1 MKKASKL
8 LVIIIFFGKFFI
20 STPSF
25 SSNPPQDGLDCS
37 APDINPG
44 QQLLCDLGNNLSGLL
59 QEFPLYSSIFPG
71 SMGAF
76 LCDTRCMF
84 KGPLGAVIVA
94 TAIFIMGVTILIGKF
109 KWPTMIL
116 IVFCIAIFSSA
127 EVITEAVINSSFLG
141 VINVSGNEIPI
152 MGFIPQMCECLGNLL
167 MDEIYEDPNEDPCY
181 APPGQPNPC

>member
-1 MKKASKL
+1 MKKVSTL
-8 LVIIIFFGKFFI
+8 SVVIISLGIFFI

-25 SSNPPQDGLDCS
+25 SLDCNV
-37 APDINPG
+37 PDG
-44 QQLLCDLGNNLSGLL
+44 AGEQLLCDLGNSMSGLV
-59 QEFPLYSSIFPG
+59 QEFPLYSTIFPG
-71 SMGAF
+71 SMGGF

-152 MGFIPQMCECLGNLL
+152 MGFMPKMCQCLGNLL
-167 MDEIYEDPNEDPCY
+167 MDEINDDPPPTDPCY
-181 APPGQPNPC
+181 VPPGQPKIC